1 MIGMDG
7 TIHQY
12 ITYIYI
18 KHIKFFLQRTIHTN
32 VDKHNKA
39 NKGTH
44 RQPTT
49 IQESNKPINQQS
61 NNPKI
66 QKSNKPTNKPQAT
79 SLLLFFNLHWSF
91 QFWCWCHHAFC
102 GEKFIFS
109 SLVIATTI
117 NSITTRNA
125 TTTMTSNNHHHID
138 KRGKSQQGHKE
149 TTTTTKNKQQQQ
161 DHQYDGVLMK
171 ASS

>member
-1 MIGMDG
+1 MVLSIN
-7 TIHQY
+7 ISH
-12 ITYIYI
+12 IYI
-18 KHIKFFLQRTIHTN
+18 SNTSNFFYREQSTPMLTSTTKQTRGHTQATN
-32 VDKHNKA
+32 
-39 NKGTH
+39 
-44 RQPTT
+44 
-49 IQESNKPINQQS
+49 
-61 NNPKI
+61 NNPRI
-66 QKSNKPTNKPQAT
+66 QQTNKPTIQQSKNPK

-117 NSITTRNA
+117 NNITTRNA